1 VTKQNN
7 KSKLLFDSNPLI
19 ILPELAV
26 LIGLNESIILQQ
38 IHYWLQKSEHIHDG
52 HVWVYNSIPQWCEQ
66 FPFLSQRSI
75 ERAIANLRNKSL
87 VLTTDKYNKL
97 RQDRT
102 LWYTINYEVLEA
114 LQEKPSNPHGN
125 SSRQNDGMG
134 TSQGEEPSNPH
145 EISSRQ
151 NGGMPLTKWR
161 DASRQNGGMH
171 HAKMA
176 VCSTPPQARNTN
188 ASGTFAPSPEIT
200 TEITTKITTDTHT
213 VLGEKDITPVQNEQ
227 AQEKQNPVCEDALS
241 TEKLR
246 QDTKAFLKGDRDR
259 IPLAQ
264 DGISE
269 QEATPT
275 NTKTD
280 LTRTAITTH
289 TVPQTP
295 MAKPKEKPVHNACKP
310 LSLQELQKAISETIG
325 ENFGLHQLKL
335 LVRTKGQQKIQ
346 YHLAHWHIHRQRQ
359 TKSAA
364 GYFNYVVINDM
375 EPVLPEKKPY
385 YQGNQVNTIPQR
397 DNFEQRD
404 YSDEFLE
411 SFYANLTD

>member
-1 VTKQNN
+1 MGDIYQFDTEYAKKYGLAEAVILQNIIFWVKKN
-7 KSKLLFDSNPLI
+7 KANRKHFNEGKHWTYNTVDAFVELFDFLTPK
-19 ILPELAV
+19 
-26 LIGLNESIILQQ
+26 Q
-38 IHYWLQKSEHIHDG
+38 I
-52 HVWVYNSIPQWCEQ
+52 
-66 FPFLSQRSI
+66 R
-75 ERAIANLRNKSL
+75 RALDSLRENKAL
-87 VLTTDKYNKL
+87 LTGNFNHTRY
-97 RQDRT
+97 DRT
-102 LWYTINYEVLEA
+102 LWYTLSDELYAKHIDTNHLPFWA
-114 LQEKPSNPHGN
+114 
-125 SSRQNDGMG
+125 
-134 TSQGEEPSNPH
+134 
-145 EISSRQ
+145 
-151 NGGMPLTKWR
+151 NG
-161 DASRQNGGMH
+161 
-171 HAKMA
+171 
-176 VCSTPPQARNTN
+176 
-188 ASGTFAPSPEIT
+188 FAPDEENHLPKKANGFAPKGEPIPDF
-200 TEITTKITTDTHT
+200 KPNFKNTDEKTHT
-213 VLGEKDITPVQNEQ
+213 DLRGNIMLVQNEQ

-246 QDTKAFLKGDRDR
+246 QNTKAFLKGDRDR
-259 IPLAQ
+259 IPLAKY
-264 DGISE
+264 GISE

-280 LTRTAITTH
+280 LTQREEITTH
-289 TVPQTP
+289 TVAQTP
-295 MAKPKEKPVHNACKP
+295 MAKPREKPVHSACKP

-404 YSDEFLE
+404 YSDDFLE
-411 SFYANLTD
+411 SFYANLTVE